1 VAQPESPADEIAA
14 KAKAY
19 ASKHRLG
26 LAALVLFLVSLVV
39 FFGYVNYSERI
50 EEVWSQYNQQ
60 SAQFAA
66 DARALQMIRW
76 QFIFSMA
83 QADKAKAA
91 SGYAIGVTQARV
103 SWAYFER
110 LIRENDGML
119 RNIGT
124 DTVGKLA
131 EIDAARTAVS
141 STCTLMSAHL
151 ADKTTEAEKAAAD
164 ALGNACKGGAVK

>member
-1 VAQPESPADEIAA
+1 MAA
-14 KAKAY
+14 KARAY

-60 SAQFAA
+60 SSQFGS

-76 QFIFSMA
+76 QFVFTFE

-124 DTVGKLA
+124 DTAGKLA
-131 EIDAARTAVS
+131 EIEGARAAINETCALMTAQ
-141 STCTLMSAHL
+141 L
-151 ADKTTEAEKAAAD
+151 KGQAD
-164 ALGNACKGGAVK
+164 AISVLDAACKGGVVK